1 MHNKERLI
9 FVNTKSNNIRALI
22 TKYKHGWVF
31 SYFIIYMIWFT
42 YLEKT
47 ITTKFTPVY
56 SKLDDLIPFAEMFI
70 IPYLLWF
77 IYILVTV
84 VYFFLTSK
92 TDFYK
97 YCAYLF
103 VGMTVCLAIFT
114 IWPNGHYLREN
125 LNNLGRSNIFID
137 MLAKIYHIDTATN
150 VFPSIHV
157 FNSIGALI
165 AIYKSETLNKIRW
178 VRWSGLILTVSICM
192 STVFLKQ
199 HSIIDVFGGVALGL
213 IMYVVVYVPSW
224 GKAPKKVEQG
234 LSNI

>member
-1 MHNKERLI
+1 MK
-9 FVNTKSNNIRALI
+9 TKSNNIKTLI

-31 SYFIIYMIWFT
+31 SYFIIYIIWFT

-47 ITTKFTPVY
+47 ITTKFAPVY
-56 SKLDDLIPFAEMFI
+56 SKLDDLIPFTEIFI
-70 IPYLLWF
+70 VPYLLWF
-77 IYILVTV
+77 IYIFATV
-84 VYFFLTSK
+84 IYFFLTSK

-103 VGMTVCLAIFT
+103 IGMTICLAIFT

-125 LNNLGRSNIFID
+125 LNSLGRSNIFID

-165 AIYKSETLNKIRW
+165 AIYKNEKLNKIRW
-178 VRWSGLILTVSICM
+178 IRWSGLLLTVSISM

-213 IMYVVVYVPSW
+213 IMYVLVYLPSW
-224 GKAPKKVEQG
+224 RKEPKKVEHG

>member
-1 MHNKERLI
+1 MNAKL
-9 FVNTKSNNIRALI
+9 NNIKKLI
-22 TKYKHGWVF
+22 AKYKHGWIF

-56 SKLDDLIPFAEMFI
+56 SKLDDLIPFAEIFI

-77 IYILVTV
+77 LYIFVTIM
-84 VYFFLTSK
+84 YFFLSSK

-103 VGMTVCLAIFT
+103 IGMTVCLAIFT
-114 IWPNGHYLREN
+114 IWPNGHYLRVN
-125 LNNLGRSNIFID
+125 LNTLGRSNIFID
-137 MLAKIYHIDTATN
+137 ILAMIYSIDTATN

-165 AIYKSETLNKIRW
+165 AIYKSEKLNKIRW
-178 VRWSGLILTVSICM
+178 IRWSGVILSVSICM

-199 HSIIDVFGGVALGL
+199 HSILDVFGGIALSL
-213 IMYVVVYVPSW
+213 IMYIIIYIPSW
-224 GKAPKKVEQG
+224 GKETKKVEQG

>member
-1 MHNKERLI
+1 MKTIIE
-9 FVNTKSNNIRALI
+9 
-22 TKYKHGWVF
+22 KYKHGWVF

-56 SKLDDLIPFAEMFI
+56 SKLDDLIPFAEIFI
-70 IPYLLWF
+70 VPYLLWF
-77 IYILVTV
+77 LYIFVTV
-84 VYFFLTSK
+84 IYFFLTSK

-103 VGMTVCLAIFT
+103 IGMTICLAIFT
-114 IWPNGHYLREN
+114 IWPNGHYLRVN
-125 LNNLGRSNIFID
+125 LNSLGRSNIFID

-157 FNSIGALI
+157 FNSIGAFI
-165 AIYKSETLNKIRW
+165 AIIKNEKLNKIRW
-178 VRWSGLILTVSICM
+178 VRWSALILTVSISM

-199 HSIIDVFGGVALGL
+199 HSILDVFGGVALGL
-213 IMYVVVYVPSW
+213 IMYVLIYLPSW
-224 GKAPKKVEQG
+224 GKEPKKVEHG